1 MSVSLY
7 DFLSSKQ
14 AQNRFLKSDE
24 MAFFLSNRVVLTSLE
39 TMGRFLKASD
49 PFDIVRANII
59 IRGLLNKKTIEK
71 LYAEKSKKK
80 NVGGSLPLDEFMNM
94 GMSDLPYMTYEGEK
108 IFIPSFPLSINR
120 IYSHDFAKFSKEPYK
135 GLLST
140 YEPLLIDTFDYYGN
154 KIYDS
159 YFTKLVKV
167 KEEGKVS
174 AFFDYD
180 ADTLYF
186 INDQGRLD
194 AKLALFDKYLEKS
207 VKTHMVKRLQSVAD
221 SYFYD
226 DKNGLISA
234 LFENGFI
241 SMQLVSDF
249 RKKEEK
255 R

>member
-1 MSVSLY
+1 MSISFY

-14 AQNRFLKSDE
+14 AQNRFFKSDE
-24 MAFFLSNRVVLTSLE
+24 MAFFLSNRVILTSLE

-49 PFDIVRANII
+49 PFDITRANII
-59 IRGLLNKKTIEK
+59 IRGLLNKKIIEK

-80 NVGGSLPLDEFMNM
+80 NVDDSLSLKEFMDM
-94 GMSDLPYMTYEGEK
+94 GMSDLPYFTYEEEK

-120 IYSHDFAKFSKEPYK
+120 IYSHDFMKLSKEPYK
-135 GLLST
+135 ELLRV
-140 YEPLLIDTFDYYGN
+140 YEPLLIDTFAYYGN

-167 KEEGKVS
+167 KEEGKVC
-174 AFFDYD
+174 AFYDYD

-194 AKLALFDKYLEKS
+194 AKLALFDKYLEKA
-207 VKTHMVKRLQSVAD
+207 VKTHMIKRLQNVAD
-221 SYFYD
+221 AYFYS
-226 DKNGLISA
+226 DKNGLINA

-241 SMQLVSDF
+241 SMRFVSDF

>member
-1 MSVSLY
+1 MSASLY

-39 TMGRFLKASD
+39 TMGRFLKTSD

-80 NVGGSLPLDEFMNM
+80 NVGGSLSLDDFMDM
-94 GMSDLPYMTYEGEK
+94 GMSDLPYMAYEGEK

-120 IYSHDFAKFSKEPYK
+120 IYSHDFVKLSKEPYK

-159 YFTKLVKV
+159 YFTKLVKI

-207 VKTHMVKRLQSVAD
+207 VKTHMIKRLQNVAD
-221 SYFYD
+221 AFFYG
-226 DKNGLISA
+226 DKNSLISA

-255 R
+255 